1 MRSMTGFGKGEARN
15 IAAGIAFTV
24 EISAVNR
31 KQLEIRAN
39 LPREVSAFEP
49 ILRNCVS
56 DKVSRGSLQVRVTLS
71 LDENSEMEMVK
82 VNSALLER
90 LARNCAE
97 LQKKMGVPVDTSI
110 PQLMALPGVV
120 EPASP
125 DIDRPEIKEVFK
137 EAVQKAVE
145 ALVAM
150 REYEGE
156 ALKADLAERQNKLA
170 ELVEAIEPLAEGIP
184 GHMKQ
189 KLLERLEKENLP
201 IDASDE
207 RVLKEVVIY
216 ADKSD
221 VTEELTRLRSH
232 FQQFQSFLDKKEP
245 VGRSMDFLMQEM
257 FREITTLGNKAGGC
271 EITPR
276 VVEFKTELEKIRE
289 QVQNIE

>member
-1 MRSMTGFGKGEARN
+1 
-15 IAAGIAFTV
+15 
-24 EISAVNR
+24 
-31 KQLEIRAN
+31 
-39 LPREVSAFEP
+39 
-49 ILRNCVS
+49 
-56 DKVSRGSLQVRVTLS
+56 
-71 LDENSEMEMVK
+71 
-82 VNSALLER
+82 
-90 LARNCAE
+90 
-97 LQKKMGVPVDTSI
+97 MGVPVDTSI

-201 IDASDE
+201 IEASDE

-271 EITPR
+271 EITPL